1 MIQSQT
7 KKSEYSDK
15 VWCGR
20 HMVMN
25 VVDVVDTKLSVDTTF
40 LR

>member
-1 MIQSQT
+1 MIQSHP
-7 KKSEYSDK
+7 KKSEYSDQ
-15 VWCGR
+15 VWYGR